1 MLRISSSHSVTPNDH
16 KVFQFSEI
24 FIYHRIHPLRVH
36 SSAIFQ
42 QIYLCVTIP
51 RKEGFFLFYHFLEV
65 WSTYQAAPLRHT
77 SPWHLVC
84 SELCLCLH
92 VQLSNTFLFLP
103 NSPPH
108 PLAITPQSPRQTPM
122 HFSSTNLS
130 IQNSLHKCSHTVLL
144 SLANDLCLWA

>member
-1 MLRISSSHSVTPNDH
+1 MTT
-16 KVFQFSEI
+16 QFFSFLKYLYITES
-24 FIYHRIHPLRVH
+24 IHYECTVQLFV
-36 SSAIFQ
+36 Q
-42 QIYLCVTIP
+42 QIYLCVTSP
-51 RKEGFFLFYHFLEV
+51 TKEGFFLFYHFLEV

-103 NSPPH
+103 DSPPH
-108 PLAITPQSPRQTPM
+108 PLAITPQSPRQTPI

-130 IQNSLHKCSHTVLL
+130 IQNSLHKCSHPVLL